1 MKTAAVFLSESAR
14 VAWYVFLWLALSAF
28 LVDYLGA
35 VTVTVPFSSS
45 WTNLQDGGTSN
56 RSINGTF
63 VIDVGSGHVTCSG
76 TSSADHTGGNNA
88 VRYGASTSS
97 YTNVVVTS
105 GVVTNQPF
113 SVSFD
118 LVAGDNIYIFS
129 GNSGPNTPNMS
140 SVFHWDGSS
149 SDASVQKK
157 KTKLIPF
164 KNDTGFKIR
173 YDVKNAA
180 GGIVE
185 SFTVNPGESY
195 YRQFQ
200 RDSTDT
206 GQWTVEATVLGAQA
220 TEAGVLMYTGSSSD
234 TVSMGSQNFLNTG
247 SDWGTAGASNPG
259 ISSTGVSPPSASVS
273 DDAKPPPVVAPKGPK
288 NNEQYRGNVLWSGDS
303 GAAATDALKTGDF
316 KEGIEQLV
324 GELKKA
330 NDYSDAEEKR
340 IDEAKADAQ
349 KAVDDGPAKMEAKQS
364 EAEAEASSAIPSAS
378 SFSGTASKSN
388 SIFSITLPGSDLIS
402 PKTVNVD
409 PSGNTKW
416 NTVVAWLRGVLAVL
430 VSGYLTWWLYQELGQ
445 YLFFSSLLA
454 PARGNPIAQGAGG
467 QLTSGLVAAWMTL
480 TLLAM
485 PTALMALVDSADL
498 LVTTGTAVVNIYD
511 NAPSGIGQGAVYLVY
526 LILPV
531 PVIATALTTM
541 FVAKKGGMVI
551 YFGVAAA
558 IRWAIAVVAFGAIVA
573 ASTSDVQAAVT
584 VANYDSSPVNVAYG
598 VQSAT
603 VAAGSTVDLM
613 YSAGDLVVVGGR
625 ARTVVDNVIVAY
637 SASEVTVHCT
647 LVLFLEWFMFGFVAQ
662 GLLELK
668 GLALRVL
675 GRVASNNA
683 ETL

>member
-1 MKTAAVFLSESAR
+1 M
-14 VAWYVFLWLALSAF
+14 
-28 LVDYLGA
+28 
-35 VTVTVPFSSS
+35 
-45 WTNLQDGGTSN
+45 
-56 RSINGTF
+56 
-63 VIDVGSGHVTCSG
+63 
-76 TSSADHTGGNNA
+76 
-88 VRYGASTSS
+88 RYGMSMSS
-97 YTNVVVTS
+97 YTNVVVSS

-113 SVSFD
+113 NVSFT
-118 LVAGDNIYIFS
+118 LAAGNNIYIFS

-220 TEAGVLMYTGSSSD
+220 TEGGVLMYTGSSAD
-234 TVSMGSQNFLNTG
+234 TVSMGAQNFLNT
-247 SDWGTAGASNPG
+247 STDWGTAGASNPG
-259 ISSTGVSPPSASVS
+259 ISASGVSPPAANVSA
-273 DDAKPPPVVAPKGPK
+273 DAKPPPVVAPSGPK

-303 GAAATDALKTGDF
+303 GAAATDAVKTADF
-316 KEGIEQLV
+316 KEGIEQIV

-340 IDEAKADAQ
+340 IEAAAADAE
-349 KAVDDGPAKMEAKQS
+349 KAVDEGPAKMAAKQ
-364 EAEAEASSAIPSAS
+364 AEAQAEANSAIPSAS
-378 SFSGTASKSN
+378 SFTGTAATSS
-388 SIFSITLPGSDLIS
+388 SIFTITLPGSELIA
-402 PKTVNVD
+402 PKTMNVD
-409 PSGNTKW
+409 PSANTKW

-454 PARGNPIAQGAGG
+454 PARGNAIAQGTGG
-467 QLTSGLVAAWMTL
+467 QLTSAIVAAWMTL
-480 TLLAM
+480 TLLAL
-485 PTALMALVDSADL
+485 PTAIMALVDSSDL

-541 FVAKKGGMVI
+541 FIAKKGGMVI

-558 IRWAIAVVAFGAIVA
+558 IRWAIAVIAFGAVVA
-573 ASTSDVQAAVT
+573 MGANDLDASVT
-584 VANYDSSPVNVAYG
+584 VANYDASSVNVAYG
-598 VQSAT
+598 AQSASIP
-603 VAAGSTVDLM
+603 AGDSVSLT
-613 YSAGDLVVVGGR
+613 YSPSDLVVVGGR
-625 ARTVVDNVIVAY
+625 ARTVVDNVVVAY
-637 SASEVTVHCT
+637 SPDEVTVHCT
-647 LVLFLEWFMFGFVAQ
+647 LVLFIEWFMFGFVAQ

-668 GLALRVL
+668 GLALRVM
-675 GRVASNNA
+675 GRVTSNSA